1 MRRCAVLACA
11 CLLFAPSL
19 LRAQGPGVTDTA
31 WTLRTRAVMTGVSDS
46 SEPEGYKVYSGLA
59 MDVDLTRA
67 LGRHLSLDWTIGT
80 QSREVELTTPGA
92 GKLNLGSIEVLP
104 LGMLLQYRFRPGG
117 RFQPYL
123 GAGVTFNVFWEK
135 SGALDSADLSHGVA
149 PTLAAGF
156 DYTISSRMVFNAD
169 FRLSRLETELE
180 TEGRTAATLALHP
193 STLAAG
199 VGFRF

>member
-11 CLLFAPSL
+11 CLFFAPPL
-19 LRAQGPGVTDTA
+19 LRAQDPGVTDAA

-67 LGRHLSLDWTIGT
+67 LGRHLALDLTIGT
-80 QSREVELTTPGA
+80 QSREVEWTTPG
-92 GKLNLGSIEVLP
+92 GVKVNLGSIEVLP
-104 LGMLLQYRFRPGG
+104 LGVLLQYRFGTGG
-117 RFQPYL
+117 RFQPYV
-123 GAGVTFNVFWEK
+123 GAGATLNVFWEK
-135 SGALDSADLSHGVA
+135 SGALDSADLTTGVA
-149 PTLAAGF
+149 PTLGVGF
-156 DYTISSRMVFNAD
+156 DYRLSPAMVFNAD

-180 TEGRTAATLALHP
+180 SDEGMAATLALHP
-193 STLAAG
+193 STLAVG